1 MTELVVTTISNRPLG
16 DFTKNVFLAP
26 LKEKTHSPQRRTNMT
41 QSWPLPHGR
50 LSRNMQ
56 LREGQRV
63 LSHLPLHSQP
73 QVMIP
78 NLTLTIPI
86 GGIQMVQP
94 RSNMLLRSASL
105 NHSVA
110 QMTVTVLTKE
120 KGADRSPTVEVPHR
134 KNQLIVFTEPTVE
147 MSSKSNTSS
156 DEDKE
161 QIRGVIQSDLVSK
174 KREVPSVP
182 MTTWK
187 SISQRNNRKHSRS
200 PKKAQPVD
208 SSRTSMDTKC

>member
-1 MTELVVTTISNRPLG
+1 
-16 DFTKNVFLAP
+16 
-26 LKEKTHSPQRRTNMT
+26 MT
-41 QSWPLPHGR
+41 QSWPPAHGR

-56 LREGQRV
+56 PREGQRV

-78 NLTLTIPI
+78 NLSLTIPI

-94 RSNMLLRSASL
+94 RSNMLLRSTSL

-120 KGADRSPTVEVPHR
+120 KGAGRSPVGEVPHR
-134 KNQLIVFTEPTVE
+134 KNQLIVFTEPAVE
-147 MSSKSNTSS
+147 MSSKSEASS

-161 QIRGVIQSDLVSK
+161 QIHEVVQAELFSRK
-174 KREVPSVP
+174 KEVPSVA

-187 SISQRNNRKHSRS
+187 SISQKNNRKHSRS
-200 PKKAQPVD
+200 PKKTQPVD
-208 SSRTSMDTKC
+208 GSRTSMDAKC

>member
-1 MTELVVTTISNRPLG
+1 MTGLVLTLHA

-26 LKEKTHSPQRRTNMT
+26 PKEKTHSPQRRTSMT
-41 QSWPLPHGR
+41 QSWPPVQGR
-50 LSRNMQ
+50 LSRNTQ
-56 LREGQRV
+56 PREGQRV

-78 NLTLTIPI
+78 NLSLTIPI

-110 QMTVTVLTKE
+110 QMMVTVLKKE
-120 KGADRSPTVEVPHR
+120 KGDDGSPTDEVPHCR
-134 KNQLIVFTEPTVE
+134 NQLIVFTEPAAE
-147 MSSKSNTSS
+147 MSFKSNASS
-156 DEDKE
+156 DKDKE
-161 QIRGVIQSDLVSK
+161 QIQGVIQAELVSK
-174 KREVPSVP
+174 NREVPSVP

-187 SISQRNNRKHSRS
+187 SISQRNNRKHSQS
-200 PKKAQPVD
+200 LKKAQPVD
-208 SSRTSMDTKC
+208 ASRTSMDAKC

>member
-1 MTELVVTTISNRPLG
+1 
-16 DFTKNVFLAP
+16 
-26 LKEKTHSPQRRTNMT
+26 MT

-56 LREGQRV
+56 PKEGQRV

-78 NLTLTIPI
+78 NLSLTIPI

-120 KGADRSPTVEVPHR
+120 KGADGSPTVEVPHR
-134 KNQLIVFTEPTVE
+134 KNQLIVFTEP

-161 QIRGVIQSDLVSK
+161 QIRGVVQSELVSK
-174 KREVPSVP
+174 KKEVPSIP

-187 SISQRNNRKHSRS
+187 SISQRNYRKHSRS

-208 SSRTSMDTKC
+208 SSRTSMNTKC